1 MIKHRQSTYPK
12 TKKPRYVPD
21 LKHDLAS
28 CDANYIRFLR
38 LFPSYAT
45 EDALS
50 FGLEFGQA
58 TVEIRLQ
65 VTERCPYTT
74 FVDIRVENEGA
85 YLSSLLWPS
94 LTVGLYHDLS
104 TAEVLAIGEHQKL
117 RQRYD
122 VPNESMHHPDEK
134 SQVNSALGELLSV
147 CIERGRVLEDVVMGD
162 R

>member
-1 MIKHRQSTYPK
+1 MIKYRQSTHPK

-104 TAEVLAIGEHQKL
+104 TAEVLAIVSIRSYGSAMMSPTNRCITRTKSLRLIAHWANSYRFVLREGECLKT
-117 RQRYD
+117 
-122 VPNESMHHPDEK
+122 
-134 SQVNSALGELLSV
+134 
-147 CIERGRVLEDVVMGD
+147 
-162 R
+162 